1 MTRRRTEEE
10 EVIVSR
16 AADVALLRLVE
27 EAKRR
32 GLTREALA
40 LIEQTRAAE
49 QRQRTALGV
58 TVTRRPR

>member
-32 GLTREALA
+32 GLRREALA

-58 TVTRRPR
+58 TVTRRPH